1 MMNPDSMAE
10 LQNAT
15 GPIER
20 LTWHYENPEAEA
32 ISRANSD
39 MPVVG
44 ITSNTVP
51 WELIRAAGAFP
62 YVIHSGNSNH
72 ADIGSFMEEGV
83 FEERIRGIFGSAISG
98 SLHYL
103 NLLLMPR
110 TSEQEYKLYLYL
122 REVARRN
129 TSRRIPP
136 VYLYDMLHTR
146 SPESYAYG
154 MDRTLCLKER
164 LEELTGKL
172 IEETLAQ
179 REVCKPKG
187 LNKPMVK
194 KLKSGPLGG
203 DQQLGSMITEG
214 MISKF

>member
-72 ADIGSFMEEGV
+72 ADIGPSTG
-83 FEERIRGIFGSAISG
+83 RSRCGSSWRATTVRKATPS
-98 SLHYL
+98 
-103 NLLLMPR
+103 
-110 TSEQEYKLYLYL
+110 K
-122 REVARRN
+122 
-129 TSRRIPP
+129 
-136 VYLYDMLHTR
+136 R
-146 SPESYAYG
+146 S
-154 MDRTLCLKER
+154 
-164 LEELTGKL
+164 
-172 IEETLAQ
+172 
-179 REVCKPKG
+179 
-187 LNKPMVK
+187 
-194 KLKSGPLGG
+194 
-203 DQQLGSMITEG
+203 
-214 MISKF
+214 